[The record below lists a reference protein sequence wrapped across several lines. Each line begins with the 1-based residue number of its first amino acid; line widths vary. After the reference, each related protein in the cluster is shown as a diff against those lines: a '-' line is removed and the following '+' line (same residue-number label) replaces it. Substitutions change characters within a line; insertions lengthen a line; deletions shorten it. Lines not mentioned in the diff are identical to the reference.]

1 MLAPALIVP
10 GRESKYDAPPH
21 ALRAAGNGYVRVY
34 WGTYAPAQLWNGLSP
49 EAQHL
54 ARMLAAQRAARDSLV
69 FSHQSAAVL
78 LGLPTYGELGSRV
91 HALGPTRGAGQQTRG
106 LKRHRAELSND
117 DVVEISG
124 LLCTSPE
131 RTILDLARFGP
142 AETALAAADGYLRN
156 EFKVGQKVDWSCVF
170 EWRDDMAARIG
181 KIRGRNGA
189 TSAGRLLELA
199 DPRIGSVLESISHLQ
214 LRRLG
219 FEVAIQV
226 PVPAPHGKMY
236 YVDFEFLGLDLFG
249 ECDGKQKYTDANL
262 RNGQTAD
269 EVVYRE
275 KRRQDWIC
283 GRENK
288 GMVRWGYPEAPTARK
303 LGTHLM
309 GLGVPVPRMPR

>member
-1 MLAPALIVP
+1 MLAPALLVP
-10 GRESKYDAPPH
+10 GRVGKYDASSNR
-21 ALRAAGNGYVRVY
+21 LRAFGSEYIRIY
-34 WGTYAPAQLWNGLSP
+34 WGAYLPVRLWGELTR

-54 ARMLAAQRAARDSLV
+54 ARLLAAQQAARGSLV

-78 LGLPTYGELGSRV
+78 LGMPSYGELGSRV
-91 HALGPTRGAGQQTRG
+91 HIVGSTRASGQQTRG
-106 LKRHRAELSND
+106 LIRHRAELSND

-124 LLCTSPE
+124 LLCTSPQ
-131 RTILDLARFGP
+131 RTILDLARFAQ
-142 AETALAAADGYLRN
+142 AETALAATDGYLRN
-156 EFKVGQKVDWSCVF
+156 EFKVGQNVDWSRVF
-170 EWRDDMAARIG
+170 AWRDDMAARIG

-189 TSAGRLLELA
+189 TAAERLLMLA

-214 LRRLG
+214 LIRLE

-226 PVPAPHGKMY
+226 PVPAPHGRMY
-236 YVDFEFLGLDLFG
+236 YVDFELLGLDLFG
-249 ECDGKQKYTDANL
+249 ECDGKQKYTDAKM

-283 GRENK
+283 KRENK

>member
-1 MLAPALIVP
+1 MLEPALILP
-10 GRESKYDAPPH
+10 GRESKYEAPPNR
-21 ALRAAGNGYVRVY
+21 LRAQNREYIRIY
-34 WGTYAPAQLWNGLSP
+34 WGAYMPVRLWGDLTP

-54 ARMLAAQRAARDSLV
+54 SRMLAAQQAARGSLV

-78 LGLPTYGELGSRV
+78 LGLPIYGELGPRV
-91 HALGPTRGAGQQTRG
+91 HTVGPMRGASQSTRGMI
-106 LKRHRAELSND
+106 RHRAELLHN
-117 DVVEISG
+117 DVVEILG

-131 RTILDLARFGP
+131 RTILDLARFAQ

-156 EFKVGQKVDWSCVF
+156 EFKVGQNVDWSRVF
-170 EWRDDMAARIG
+170 AWRDDMAARIG

-189 TSAGRLLELA
+189 TAAERLLMLA

-214 LRRLG
+214 LIRLE
-219 FEVAIQV
+219 FKVAIQV
-226 PVPAPHGKMY
+226 TVPAPHGRMY
-236 YVDFEFLGLDLFG
+236 YVDFELLGLGLFG
-249 ECDGKQKYTDANL
+249 ECDGKQKYTDAKM

-283 GRENK
+283 KRENK
-288 GMVRWGYPEAPTARK
+288 GMVRWGYPEAPTALK

-309 GLGVPVPRMPR
+309 GLGVPVPRMPH